1 MKRFQVVKLCILIA
15 LLLLFLFLFN
25 VLSGSLSVTTRGVD
39 PGPAYGISL

>member
-1 MKRFQVVKLCILIA
+1 MKRSQVVKRCILIA
-15 LLLLFLFLFN
+15 LLLLFLFN

>member
-15 LLLLFLFLFN
+15 LLLLFLFN

-39 PGPAYGISL
+39 PGLAYGISL

>member
-15 LLLLFLFLFN
+15 LLLLFLFN

>member
-15 LLLLFLFLFN
+15 LLLLFLFN
-25 VLSGSLSVTTRGVD
+25 VLSGSLFVTTRGVD

>member
-1 MKRFQVVKLCILIA
+1 MKRFQVLKLCILIA
-15 LLLLFLFLFN
+15 LLLLFLFN

>member
-15 LLLLFLFLFN
+15 VLRLFLFN

>member
-1 MKRFQVVKLCILIA
+1 MKRSQVVKLCILIA
-15 LLLLFLFLFN
+15 LLLLFLLN